1 MSQLG
6 TLTGYAS
13 QLPRLLLKEYTGS
26 VVAKPYSLT
35 RNGMKSLGW
44 MLLQV
49 LQEAKA
55 IDDRAAR
62 GEDVGPLCGL
72 GFVSKDNIDF
82 KGFPTIAGNPALEG

>member
-1 MSQLG
+1 MQA
-6 TLTGYAS
+6 AS
-13 QLPRLLLKEYTGS
+13 CPAAAEGVYRQPALWLQSPISARDG
-26 VVAKPYSLT
+26 VH
-35 RNGMKSLGW
+35 SLGC

>member
-1 MSQLG
+1 
-6 TLTGYAS
+6 
-13 QLPRLLLKEYTGS
+13 
-26 VVAKPYSLT
+26 
-35 RNGMKSLGW
+35 